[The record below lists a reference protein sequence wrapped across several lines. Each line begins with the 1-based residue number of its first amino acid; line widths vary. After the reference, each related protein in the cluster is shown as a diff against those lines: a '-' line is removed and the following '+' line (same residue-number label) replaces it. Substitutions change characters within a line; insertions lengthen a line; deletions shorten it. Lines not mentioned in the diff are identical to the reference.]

1 MAYMA
6 FTNCGPVPG
15 AAKVTDAIY
24 YTVHSFDVS
33 SQVNGWKKLSH
44 DRLTAAAGSE

>member
-1 MAYMA
+1 MV

-15 AAKVTDAIY
+15 ASKVTDAIF

-33 SQVNGWKKLSH
+33 SQVGCRMPLPQE
-44 DRLTAAAGSE
+44 G